1 MDGFKGAAEDEEGLK
16 AQGRTQLTRPAAFF
30 RNIILL
36 PVVDRV
42 RTSAAVFVVRALTW
56 YGDALRSRVRATTLL
71 ALHLRTA
78 ELTNRRDSE

>member
-30 RNIILL
+30 RNILR

-42 RTSAAVFVVRALTW
+42 RTRAAVFLVALAW
-56 YGDALRSRVRATTLL
+56 HGDALRFRAQPLCF
-71 ALHLRTA
+71 ALHSPRRRTA
-78 ELTNRRDSE
+78 VLTN

>member
-42 RTSAAVFVVRALTW
+42 RTSAAVFVVRALAW
-56 YGDALRSRVRATTLL
+56 YGDALRSRARNYSACPTPSDGRVDEQTR
-71 ALHLRTA
+71 
-78 ELTNRRDSE
+78 